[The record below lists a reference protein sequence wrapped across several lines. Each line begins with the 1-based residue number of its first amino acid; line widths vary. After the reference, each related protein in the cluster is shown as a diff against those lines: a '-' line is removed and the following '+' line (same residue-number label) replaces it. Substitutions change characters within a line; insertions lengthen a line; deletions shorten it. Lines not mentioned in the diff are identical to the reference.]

1 MTLYRPSVLL
11 SYGPED
17 KYTAWGNDRL
27 KLFCTDDTNN
37 SKLSARTYFCS
48 QNIIVNGRK
57 RADDY
62 TTRGFDYDHD
72 YDYDYDFFLFFC
84 GGRELS
90 FGQR

>member
-1 MTLYRPSVLL
+1 MRS
-11 SYGPED
+11 
-17 KYTAWGNDRL
+17 GNDRL

-37 SKLSARTYFCS
+37 SKLSARKYFCL

-62 TTRGFDYDHD
+62 TTRGFDYD
-72 YDYDYDFFLFFC
+72 YDYFCYFLFFIVC